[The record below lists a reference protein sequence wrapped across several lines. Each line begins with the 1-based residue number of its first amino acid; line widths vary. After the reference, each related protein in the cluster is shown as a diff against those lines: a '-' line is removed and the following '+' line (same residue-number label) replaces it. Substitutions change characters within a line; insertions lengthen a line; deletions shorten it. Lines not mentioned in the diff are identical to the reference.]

1 MGVGSRV
8 RGRTC
13 GGGGGHRAGRFSVVF
28 FWSERVLIQPRLR
41 RKIFFWA
48 KINNIF
54 SQGGIG
60 KKGFL
65 HLIL

>member
-1 MGVGSRV
+1 MQEG
-8 RGRTC
+8 
-13 GGGGGHRAGRFSVVF
+13 FSVVF

-41 RKIFFWA
+41 GKIFWGGPRLIF
-48 KINNIF
+48 F